1 MPIREVPAPEV
12 GVALQAAATRLRI
25 EFEGVD
31 PDTVEQLLHSSYE
44 QFARVAT
51 VFTFL
56 PLLAERAVRQ
66 ELKTL
71 STSPGES
78 FVRVA

>member
-1 MPIREVPAPEV
+1 MPIREAPAPEV
-12 GVALQAAATRLRI
+12 GVALQAAATRLQK

-31 PDTVEQLLHSSYE
+31 PDTVEQLLHSSYDE
-44 QFARVAT
+44 FASAAT
-51 VFTFL
+51 VFRFL

-71 STSPGES
+71 SASSGES
-78 FVRVA
+78 LAQSA

>member
-1 MPIREVPAPEV
+1 MSIHEAPALDV
-12 GVALQAAATRLRI
+12 GVALQAAATRLQK
-25 EFEGVD
+25 EFDGVD
-31 PDTVEQLLHSSYE
+31 SVTVEQLLHSSYD
-44 QFARVAT
+44 QFAGRAT

-71 STSPGES
+71 STSSGES
-78 FVRVA
+78 LVQSA

>member
-12 GVALQAAATRLRI
+12 GAALQAAATRLRN

-44 QFARVAT
+44 QFASVAT

-56 PLLAERAVRQ
+56 PLLAERAARQ